1 MRKRYDTKLS
11 FDDFADKRLAGA
23 EKITKDSK
31 EKGGTSMLTYYHY
44 NAKLPFYKEAAE
56 GEFNI
61 ELAKKEFNNLKK
73 MVSYDMPQ
81 IEFQKVMG
89 EMEVLV
95 ELIIKQK
102 TINLESKI
110 KFI

>member
-1 MRKRYDTKLS
+1 
-11 FDDFADKRLAGA
+11 
-23 EKITKDSK
+23 
-31 EKGGTSMLTYYHY
+31 
-44 NAKLPFYKEAAE
+44 
-56 GEFNI
+56 
-61 ELAKKEFNNLKK
+61 

-89 EMEVLV
+89 EMEVLG